1 MDELRRYELF
11 VVFQPELD
19 DEQLEARIERVNGY
33 LTNSKGEIV
42 EVVRRGKRRLAYPI
56 RKFTLGI
63 DVVYQMNFPSR
74 RLEVLERQLNLNEDV
89 IRYLVVRREEL
100 EGEERLTATKEE
112 IAAEV
117 AALHV
122 LPTEVD
128 AREGFD
134 LPGVTAQPTPT
145 DTPVVP
151 STDLVGES
159 VSATPADATE

>member
-117 AALHV
+117 ASLHV

-134 LPGVTAQPTPT
+134 LPGVTAQPQPT
-145 DTPVVP
+145 EPVEASP
-151 STDLVGES
+151 
-159 VSATPADATE
+159 TPAEATEEGAAP